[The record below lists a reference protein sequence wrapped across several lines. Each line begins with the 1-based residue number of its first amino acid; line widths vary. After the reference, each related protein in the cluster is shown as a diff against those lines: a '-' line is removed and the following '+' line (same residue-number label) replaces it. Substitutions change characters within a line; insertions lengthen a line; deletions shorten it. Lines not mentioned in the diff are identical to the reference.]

1 MGPARVT
8 SPTLVSPAL
17 HSRGGG
23 ACAGG
28 TVQLWAGDT
37 SSGLFTWGGR
47 GQQPPQAWR
56 HGDLRSWCIGQ
67 RGDVAGKVLG
77 GFTGGSQ
84 PLAAPPGIW
93 VLGDPL
99 YPPATATPRHSTD
112 TTSGFN
118 GGQPELQVS
127 PHSTRHAAPSPKQH
141 TERGWGRGNP
151 PNPPEHTEAQQKH
164 TARPWLRSYGGH
176 GGVRAWL
183 GAPDRMQQGKA
194 PTSPRGEEGSLQAV
208 GRQWGRGEGAAGGQT
223 GAKLGP
229 NWEPCSSRALPL
241 RVRGLHPAVGGGTGD
256 PSPRW
261 QRGRCG
267 AATLGGSMPERGR
280 GGPPSLPSLTTH
292 RKQQN
297 QWGNTRHANQ
307 EGGSTAPPL
316 PGEVQGKGEALGVR
330 GDAPSPLPLAPRT
343 Y

>member
-47 GQQPPQAWR
+47 GQQTPQAWR

-77 GFTGGSQ
+77 GFAGGSQ

-99 YPPATATPRHSTD
+99 HPPATATPRHSTD
-112 TTSGFN
+112 TTSEFN

-176 GGVRAWL
+176 GG
-183 GAPDRMQQGKA
+183 GQGMAGCSRQNATGKS
-194 PTSPRGEEGSLQAV
+194 THESTRRRGEPPGCGEAV
-208 GRQWGRGEGAAGGQT
+208 GQGGRGCWGPNWGQT
-223 GAKLGP
+223 GAKLGALQF
-229 NWEPCSSRALPL
+229 PCSSPQGEGAAPRCGWRHWGPL
-241 RVRGLHPAVGGGTGD
+241 TQVAEGTVWGCDPGGLHARKGSGRTPFPSIPNNSQETAKPVGKHPSCKPGG
-256 PSPRW
+256 RVH
-261 QRGRCG
+261 
-267 AATLGGSMPERGR
+267 
-280 GGPPSLPSLTTH
+280 GPPSA
-292 RKQQN
+292 R
-297 QWGNTRHANQ
+297 GGAR
-307 EGGSTAPPL
+307 EG
-316 PGEVQGKGEALGVR
+316 
-330 GDAPSPLPLAPRT
+330 
-343 Y
+343 